1 MGKPFMLV
9 IYGSIAVVC
18 ALVMFGVALN
28 QLTTNIGTVQNT
40 VSMNLSPAQSWF
52 PGLQSVMGVFG
63 IVIFITLIGSGLA
76 MIGGGAYGMIKG
88 RG

>member
-9 IYGSIAVVC
+9 IYGSIAVVV
-18 ALVMFGVALN
+18 ALVMFGVALT
-28 QLTTNIGTVQNT
+28 QLTTNIQTVNASS
-40 VSMNLSPAQSWF
+40 VYANMF
-52 PGLQSVMGVFG
+52 PGLASVMGVFG
-63 IVIFITLIGSGLA
+63 MVIFITLIGSGLA

>member
-9 IYGSIAVVC
+9 IYGAIAIVI

-28 QLTTNIGTVQNT
+28 QLTTSINSVNSTSAYAI
-40 VSMNLSPAQSWF
+40 MF
-52 PGLQSVMGVFG
+52 PGLSSVMGVFG
-63 IVIFITLIGSGLA
+63 IVIFITLVGSGLA